1 MTHPRCYLAAV
12 AAAMLLL
19 LAGCGQNPETKFR
32 ELIAAEMPGVDTTT
46 ALQHARAACALMDSG
61 TSMLTVTWGIV
72 DAYPTAEDAGY
83 VVGAGIETFCPQH
96 LGKIGL

>member
-1 MTHPRCYLAAV
+1 MTHPRRYLAA
-12 AAAMLLL
+12 AAAAVAL
-19 LAGCGQNPETKFR
+19 LAGCGQNPEAEFR

-46 ALQHARAACALMDSG
+46 ALQHAWAACALMDSG
-61 TSMLTVTWGIV
+61 TSMLEVTWGIV
-72 DAYPTAEDAGY
+72 DAYPTPRDAGY